1 MMHAR
6 RPGSLVLR
14 AAMGLG
20 IGASALAS
28 GASACRAPTQ
38 VTIEIV
44 GEVPYRE
51 GMSVAVQLAERGAAE
66 NAPARVVTKSAWK
79 LGESIGTVVVGPG
92 DHASREVDV
101 RIVLGIDRDP
111 TTCTRADAR
120 GCLIYRRRVS
130 FVEGEPVAVRAVLRS
145 ACMGVFCDAETSC
158 RADKTCGPLDSEDA
172 PGTPSAGTSVPVET
186 TSLDP
191 YAKLVVADRPRHYYR
206 FDEAP
211 GSTVAKDTMGRA
223 NGVYSS
229 TVRLGATGALASVQ
243 GTAAYFDGVS
253 ATMDV
258 PGVDDFPG
266 AMTLEAWVRS
276 DSPSDLDPVLVERL
290 DKSPTA
296 SLFGYRLST
305 PAELGIAFDLFRGGG
320 TPRRNAEK
328 IPLSDGFN
336 TTYLVAIAQG
346 GKTKLY
352 VNARLLREDTF
363 VDQPPPPLVSPL
375 RVGGASSGHFRG
387 TIDELALYDYPLAPE
402 VIAAH
407 YAADRAPAN
416 P

>member
-6 RPGSLVLR
+6 RRPSLALR
-14 AAMGLG
+14 VSTWCCLG
-20 IGASALAS
+20 AVAIVS
-28 GASACRAPTQ
+28 GESACRAPTQ

-51 GMSVAVQLAERGAAE
+51 GMSVAVQLAEPGAAE
-66 NAPARVVTKSAWK
+66 SAPARVVTKSAWK

-92 DHASREVDV
+92 ERASREVDV
-101 RIVLGIDRDP
+101 RIALGIDRDP
-111 TTCTRADAR
+111 LTCTATDAR

-130 FVEGEPVAVRAVLRS
+130 FVEGEPISVRAVLRS
-145 ACMGVFCDAETSC
+145 TCVGIYCDAETSC

-172 PGTPSAGTSVPVET
+172 PGAPSGTSVPVET

-206 FDEAP
+206 FDEPP

-223 NGVYSS
+223 DGVYSS
-229 TVRLGATGALASVQ
+229 TVRLGATGALTSSQ

-253 ATMDV
+253 ASMDV

-276 DSPSDLDPVLVERL
+276 DSPSDTAPVLVERI
-290 DKSPTA
+290 DKTPTA

-305 PAELGIAFDLFRGGG
+305 PAEIGVAFDLFRGG
-320 TPRRNAEK
+320 TPIRDREK
-328 IPLSDGFN
+328 SPLSDGFN
-336 TTYLVAIAQG
+336 TTYVVAIAQG
-346 GKTKLY
+346 GKTKVY
-352 VNARLLREDTF
+352 VNARLLREETF

-375 RVGGASSGHFRG
+375 RVGGASAGHFRG
-387 TIDELALYDYPLAPE
+387 TIDELALYDYPLPPE

-407 YAADRAPAN
+407 YAADRVPVN

>member
-6 RPGSLVLR
+6 RRPSLALR
-14 AAMGLG
+14 VSTWLCLG
-20 IGASALAS
+20 GFALV
-28 GASACRAPTQ
+28 GGESACRAPTQ

-44 GEVPYRE
+44 GEVPYRD

-92 DHASREVDV
+92 DRASREVDV
-101 RIVLGIDRDP
+101 RIALGIDRDP
-111 TTCTRADAR
+111 TTCTATDAR

-130 FVEGEPVAVRAVLRS
+130 FVEGEPVSIRAVLRS
-145 ACMGVFCDAETSC
+145 ACVGIYCDAETSC
-158 RADKTCGPLDSEDA
+158 RADKTCGPLESEDA
-172 PGTPSAGTSVPVET
+172 PGAPSAATRVPVET
-186 TSLDP
+186 ASLDP

-206 FDEAP
+206 FDEPP

-223 NGVYSS
+223 DGVYSS
-229 TVRLGATGALASVQ
+229 TVRLGATGALTSSQ

-253 ATMDV
+253 SSMDV

-276 DSPSDLDPVLVERL
+276 DSPSDTDPVLVERI
-290 DKSPTA
+290 DKTPTS

-305 PAELGIAFDLFRGGG
+305 PAEIGITLDLFRGG
-320 TPRRNAEK
+320 TPARSGEK

-346 GKTKLY
+346 GKTKVY
-352 VNARLLREDTF
+352 VNAQLIREDTF

-375 RVGGASSGHFRG
+375 RVGGAAAGHFRG
-387 TIDELALYDYPLAPE
+387 TIDELALYDYPLPPE

-407 YAADRAPAN
+407 FAADRVPVN

>member
-6 RPGSLVLR
+6 RRPSLGVRVSAGFCL
-14 AAMGLG
+14 AAF
-20 IGASALAS
+20 ALVS
-28 GASACRAPTQ
+28 GESACRAPTQ
-38 VTIEIV
+38 ITIEVV

-66 NAPARVVTKSAWK
+66 SAPPRVITKSAWK
-79 LGESIGTVVVGPG
+79 LGDSLGTVVVGPG
-92 DHASREVDV
+92 DRASREVDV
-101 RIVLGIDRDP
+101 RIALGIDRDP
-111 TTCTRADAR
+111 STCTPNDSR

-145 ACMGVFCDAETSC
+145 ACVGVYCDAETSC
-158 RADKTCGPLDSEDA
+158 RADKTCGTVDSDDA
-172 PGTPSAGTSVPVET
+172 PGTPTASENGTLDLS
-186 TSLDP
+186 SLDP

-206 FDEAP
+206 FDEP
-211 GSTVAKDTMGRA
+211 LGSTVAKDTMGRA
-223 NGVYSS
+223 DGTYSP
-229 TVRLGATGALASVQ
+229 TVRLGATGALTSSK
-243 GTAAYFDGVS
+243 GTSAYFDGIS
-253 ATMDV
+253 ASMDV
-258 PGVDDFPG
+258 PSVDDFPG

-276 DSPSDLDPVLVERL
+276 DSPSDIEPVLVERI
-290 DKSPTA
+290 DKTPTA

-305 PAELGIAFDLFRGGG
+305 PEKSGIAFDLFRGGK
-320 TPRRNAEK
+320 PVRNAEE

-346 GKTKLY
+346 GKTKVY
-352 VNARLLREDTF
+352 ANARLIREDNF

-375 RVGGASSGHFRG
+375 RVGGASDGHFRG
-387 TIDELALYDYPLAPE
+387 TIDELALYDYPLSPE

-407 YAADRAPAN
+407 YAADKAPAN

>member
-6 RPGSLVLR
+6 RRPSLALR
-14 AAMGLG
+14 ASASCGLVGFALVMGT
-20 IGASALAS
+20 
-28 GASACRAPTQ
+28 SACRAPTQ
-38 VTIEIV
+38 ATIEIV

-66 NAPARVVTKSAWK
+66 NAPARVVTKSPWK

-92 DHASREVDV
+92 DRASREVDV
-101 RIVLGIDRDP
+101 RIALGIDRDP
-111 TTCTRADAR
+111 TTCTAADAR

-145 ACMGVFCDAETSC
+145 ACVGVYCDAETSC
-158 RADKTCGPLDSEDA
+158 RADKTCGSLDSEDA
-172 PGTPSAGTSVPVET
+172 PGAPSTATRAPVET
-186 TSLDP
+186 ASLDP

-206 FDEAP
+206 FDEPP

-223 NGVYSS
+223 DGAYSS
-229 TVRLGATGALASVQ
+229 TVRLGATGALASSQ

-253 ATMDV
+253 ASMDV
-258 PGVDDFPG
+258 PDVDDFPG

-276 DSPSDLDPVLVERL
+276 DSPSDTDPVLVERI
-290 DKSPTA
+290 DKTPTS

-305 PAELGIAFDLFRGGG
+305 PAALGIAFDLFRGGAPARTG
-320 TPRRNAEK
+320 EK

-346 GKTKLY
+346 GKTKVY

-375 RVGGASSGHFRG
+375 RVGGASAGHFRG
-387 TIDELALYDYPLAPE
+387 TIDELALYDYPLPPE

-407 YAADRAPAN
+407 YAADRVPVN